1 MTLLC
6 IMVLTSSAVPG
17 RACPAGVFTDPL
29 PGSPSFDGSFIACI
43 SARTANDSQIVIS
56 RTNALLLTTPAGSTY
71 IVTAGHGI
79 EGFERMSIFIFDD
92 SGPVHLEALPSDF
105 VMHED
110 PGVDLACACLD
121 DLAGYAGQQ
130 GFPTAGL
137 IESSALQTGESLT
150 VISRPVSGIGIPSA
164 DTVLTRIGDLRWT
177 PATGDPY
184 YTDAPVAAGFS
195 GSPVLADTGGGPAPA
210 GLVVARVTPMDR
222 RTMALLGG
230 SSRCVEP
237 RPVYT
242 EVVTCER
249 ILELL
254 AGAVRF

>member
-1 MTLLC
+1 MSLPC
-6 IMVLTSSAVPG
+6 IMALAASAVTG
-17 RACPAGVFTDPL
+17 RTVPAGLLPAPFSG
-29 PGSPSFDGSFIACI
+29 PGSFDCSFIACV
-43 SARTANDSQIVIS
+43 SARIADDSQIVIS
-56 RTNALLLTTPAGSTY
+56 RTNGLLLTTPAGSTY

-79 EGFERMSIFIFDD
+79 EGFERISIFIFSDTG
-92 SGPVHLEALPSDF
+92 SVHLEALQSDF

-121 DLAGYAGQQ
+121 DLAGYTGQP
-130 GFPTAGL
+130 GFPTVDL
-137 IESSALQTGESLT
+137 IESSVLQTGESLT
-150 VISRPVSGIGIPSA
+150 VMSRPPPGMGIPFT
-164 DTVLTRIGDLRWT
+164 DTVLTRIGELRWT

-184 YTDAPVAAGFS
+184 YTDAQVAAGFS
-195 GSPVLADTGGGPAPA
+195 GSPALADTGSGPAPA
-210 GLVVARVTPMDR
+210 GLVVARVTPLDR

-230 SSRCVEP
+230 TSRGVEP

-242 EVVTCER
+242 EIVTCER